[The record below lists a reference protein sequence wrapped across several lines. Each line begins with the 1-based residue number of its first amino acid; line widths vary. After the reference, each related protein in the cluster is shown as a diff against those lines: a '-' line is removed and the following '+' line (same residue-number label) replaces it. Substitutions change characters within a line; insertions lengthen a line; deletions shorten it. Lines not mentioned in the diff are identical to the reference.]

1 MLAWLAERAAAFRA
15 TTIPQTRPVPRGRV
29 RRAPAVAPLCGVLL
43 TLIFFPMHVY
53 AATVTVDFS
62 LLGGWINPLV
72 ADVVP
77 VLAVGIFGWL
87 AAVLKQKW
95 GVDIKNSLMSI
106 EARHRSAYQSALRNA
121 AGFVIAHI
129 GANGKIGFDVANPV
143 LASAIN
149 LLIAGVPDAVKA
161 FGLTP
166 EKIARDIIAHLPQI
180 SPEAAATPFMPAPAA
195 GLAPVA
201 PAAAPKPAA

>member
-1 MLAWLAERAAAFRA
+1 
-15 TTIPQTRPVPRGRV
+15 
-29 RRAPAVAPLCGVLL
+29 VL
-43 TLIFFPMHVY
+43 
-53 AATVTVDFS
+53 
-62 LLGGWINPLV
+62 
-72 ADVVP
+72 P
-77 VLAVGIFGWL
+77 VLAVAILGWL

-95 GVDIKNSLMSI
+95 GVDVRNSLMTI
-106 EARHRSAYQSALRNA
+106 EARHRGAYQSALRNA

-166 EKIARDIIAHLPQI
+166 EKIAKDIIAHLPQI
-180 SPEAAATPFMPAPAA
+180 PPEAAATPFVPAPAA
-195 GLAPVA
+195 
-201 PAAAPKPAA
+201 AAAASKSAA

>member
-1 MLAWLAERAAAFRA
+1 MHAWLARRAAAFRA
-15 TTIPQTRPVPRGRV
+15 TTIAQTTSMLQGSV
-29 RRAPAVAPLCGVLL
+29 RHLPAVAPLCGGLL
-43 TLIFFPMHVY
+43 TLSFFSMQVH
-53 AATVTVDFS
+53 AAAVTFDLS
-62 LLGGWINPLV
+62 TLSDWINPIV
-72 ADVVP
+72 SDVLP
-77 VLAVGIFGWL
+77 VLAVAILGWL

-95 GVDIKNSLMSI
+95 GLDVRNSLMTI
-106 EARHRSAYQSALRNA
+106 EARHRGAYQSALRNA

-166 EKIARDIIAHLPQI
+166 EKIAKDVIAHLPQI
-180 SPEAAATPFMPAPAA
+180 SPEAAATPFVPAPAA
-195 GLAPVA
+195 AATAPK
-201 PAAAPKPAA
+201 AAA